1 MFLGVDGGGTKTA
14 YALLDADGR
23 LRATHVGASVDHLAA
38 GIDAARGR
46 LAEGLQSTFAEAGV
60 APADVRFA
68 FVGLPAYG
76 EDRDAIA
83 ALDALPDPV
92 LAAGRYRCGNDMV
105 CSWAG
110 SLACQD
116 GISVIAGTGSMAY
129 GEFRGQHARAG
140 GWGELI
146 GDEGSAYWI
155 AREGLNLFSRMSDGR
170 APRGPLHRLV
180 RERLGIREDLDVC
193 ARIYGERADRRGAF
207 AQFARLVHE
216 AAEGGDTA
224 AAGIFARGA
233 QELVGC
239 VAAVRRA
246 LDVPP
251 QARVAVSHTGGVFE
265 NAPAIVA
272 YFRSALAG
280 DPEPYEYREPR
291 FAPAVGAALY
301 AARAAEAPL
310 SDAAVARLEAD
321 CKSRGGLS

>member
-23 LRATHVGASVDHLAA
+23 LRATHVGASVDYLAD
-38 GIDAARGR
+38 GLDAARGR
-46 LAEGLQSTFAEAGV
+46 LAKGLRSTFAEAGV
-60 APADVRFA
+60 APAEARFA

-83 ALDALPDPV
+83 ALDALPEPV

-129 GEFRGQHARAG
+129 GEMRGQHARAG

-180 RERLGIREDLDVC
+180 RERLGVREDLELC
-193 ARIYGERADRRGAF
+193 ARIYGQRADRRDTF
-207 AQFARLVHE
+207 AQLARLVHE
-216 AAEGGDTA
+216 AAEGGDAA
-224 AAGIFARGA
+224 AAGIFARA
-233 QELVGC
+233 ARELVDC

-246 LDVPP
+246 LGVPP
-251 QARVAVSHTGGVFE
+251 EARIAVSHSGGVFE
-265 NAPAIVA
+265 NAPAIVTD
-272 YFRSALAG
+272 FRAALAEG
-280 DPEPYEYREPR
+280 PEQYEYRKPR

-301 AARAAEAPL
+301 AARAAGAAL
-310 SDAAVARLEAD
+310 SDAALARLEAD